1 MEPVRYSK
9 SQLKKMFLQVLY
21 ECQYGKMQSHSNG
34 VDAIVPWWMNENYK
48 IKLTQEEI
56 QLCIQGVEELRTNG
70 YLMKDATQLSDNFL
84 LLTPEGVS
92 VVKEQGEPIPKNRYA
107 LSDLHPR
114 IREVSERLFMDGYY
128 SQAIFEAYKTVNIVV
143 KDKSGRKDL
152 DGQGLMSTVFSLKN
166 PILRLNDLQD
176 QSDKDEQ
183 EGFMLL
189 FMGAMTGIRNPKGH
203 DVVNQKDP
211 LRTMEYLSL
220 ASLLV
225 RRAEESKQA

>member
-1 MEPVRYSK
+1 MRYSK

-21 ECQYGKMQSHSNG
+21 ECQYGKMTSHSNG
-34 VDAIVPWWMNENYK
+34 VDSIVPEWMNEYFK

-56 QLCIQGVEELRTNG
+56 QLCIQAVEELRAHG
-70 YLMKDATQLSDNFL
+70 YLMRDATQMNDNFL
-84 LLTPEGVS
+84 LLTPEGVD
-92 VVKEQGEPIPKNRYA
+92 VVKEQGEPIRKDAYD
-107 LSDLHPR
+107 LSNLHSR
-114 IREVSERLFMDGYY
+114 IREVSEKLFRDGHY

-152 DGQGLMSTVFSLKN
+152 DGQGLMSTVFSPKN

-176 QSDKDEQ
+176 QSDTDEQ

-211 LRTMEYLSL
+211 TRTIEYLSL

-225 RRAEESKQA
+225 RRAEESKKA